1 MYKQFIFAI
10 DSKTIA
16 IIHTVEEWED
26 MVANTWTADT
36 MTMMTCILQDLAT
49 TTTTTTED
57 PTFNEEFG
65 HHMAGAMMIMI
76 GHTTIIDI
84 TKVDRV
90 IHQENGPDIAMH

>member
-1 MYKQFIFAI
+1 
-10 DSKTIA
+10 
-16 IIHTVEEWED
+16 
-26 MVANTWTADT
+26 

-90 IHQENGPDIAMH
+90 IHQENGPDIAMHEIDSHARIRCNLYDSRT

>member
-1 MYKQFIFAI
+1 
-10 DSKTIA
+10 
-16 IIHTVEEWED
+16 
-26 MVANTWTADT
+26 
-36 MTMMTCILQDLAT
+36 MTMITCILQDLAT

-57 PTFNEEFG
+57 PTFNEEFD

-90 IHQENGPDIAMH
+90 IHQENGPDIAMQEMGNQARIGCNLYDSRT